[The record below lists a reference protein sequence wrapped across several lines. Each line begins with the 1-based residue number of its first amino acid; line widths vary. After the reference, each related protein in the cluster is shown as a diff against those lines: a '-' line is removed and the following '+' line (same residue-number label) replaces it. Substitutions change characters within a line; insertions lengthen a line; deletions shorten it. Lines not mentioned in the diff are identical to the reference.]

1 MKKAGRITDSGQ
13 RGKKTYDD
21 AIEQQKTEEQQAR
34 RAVEDA
40 AKTPV
45 SDYSD
50 TITQIEINQK
60 QRKLDAAQKN
70 WMPSQS
76 KRRDTKIHGSSECTE
91 STIRKSVCAGERRS
105 TEAEFKNRDRV
116 TGKPDF
122 CADGTE
128 GFLY

>member
-1 MKKAGRITDSGQ
+1 MKKAGRITDRGQ

-50 TITQIEINQK
+50 TITQIEIDQK
-60 QRKLDAAQKN
+60 QRKLDAAQKS

-76 KRRDTKIHGSSECTE
+76 KKTGY
-91 STIRKSVCAGERRS
+91 
-105 TEAEFKNRDRV
+105 KNPWIV
-116 TGKPDF
+116 
-122 CADGTE
+122 
-128 GFLY
+128 

>member
-1 MKKAGRITDSGQ
+1 MRREQAQAYEKKLEELQTAVKEA
-13 RGKKTYDD
+13 KKTYDD

-76 KRRDTKIHGSSECTE
+76 KK
-91 STIRKSVCAGERRS
+91 
-105 TEAEFKNRDRV
+105 
-116 TGKPDF
+116 TGYKDPWIV
-122 CADGTE
+122 
-128 GFLY
+128 